1 MHHPTDRI
9 THTTACGTPVVC
21 LLLICLFCLLF
32 CLHLYKV
39 LLLSFV
45 SGFFVCLF
53 DLLFCYC
60 VWLLLFSFLGV
71 LGVLFRVL
79 GVLGGVS
86 FCC

>member
-9 THTTACGTPVVC
+9 TLTTAFGKPVVC

-32 CLHLYKV
+32 CLYLYKI

-53 DLLFCYC
+53 DLLFCC
-60 VWLLLFSFLGV
+60 FVWLLLFCLFFCCCF
-71 LGVLFRVL
+71 FRVL
-79 GVLGGVS
+79 GVLGDVS